1 MVLWK
6 STKKRMPESSA
17 HPVLTSLE
25 LLGRSTV
32 KLVEEAGYFFALL
45 IESLAWILVG
55 PFIKQPVRIPSIFAQ
70 MMTMGV
76 AACPIVFVL
85 SFSIGVML
93 AIQMIYNLKTFGA
106 ESQVVVGVALSVTR
120 EFGPLITGILIAGR
134 TGSSLAAKIGTM
146 QVNQEI
152 DALRVM
158 GINPVRYLVSP
169 ALLAMMIM
177 VPVLTFFSDLAG
189 LLGGAVYTSI
199 EIGLSFDAYLD
210 RTLSA
215 LVVAD
220 VMQGLFKS
228 FIFALIITL
237 VGVSNGFSVTGG
249 AEGVGKATTRS
260 VVLSISYIV
269 IADMVFTYFLNL

>member
-1 MVLWK
+1 
-6 STKKRMPESSA
+6 MPESSA
-17 HPVLTSLE
+17 SPVLNSLE
-25 LLGRSTV
+25 LVGRSTI
-32 KLVEEAGYFFALL
+32 KLVEEAGYYFALL
-45 IESLAWILVG
+45 IESLGWILVG
-55 PFIKQPVRIPSIFAQ
+55 PFIKQPVRIPSVFTQ

-76 AACPIVFVL
+76 AACPIVFIL

-93 AIQMIYNLKTFGA
+93 SIQMIYNLKTFGA

-134 TGSSLAAKIGTM
+134 TGSALAAKIGTM

-169 ALLAMMIM
+169 ALFAMMIM

-189 LLGGAVYTSI
+189 LLGGAVYTGI
-199 EIGLSFDAYLD
+199 ELGLSFDAYVD
-210 RTLSA
+210 RTISA
-215 LVVAD
+215 LVIGD
-220 VMQGLFKS
+220 VMQGLYKS
-228 FIFALIITL
+228 LVFALIITL
-237 VGVSNGFSVTGG
+237 VGVNNGFSVTGG

-269 IADMVFTYFLNL
+269 IADMVFTYFLNR

>member
-1 MVLWK
+1 
-6 STKKRMPESSA
+6 MPETA
-17 HPVLTSLE
+17 THPLTNSLE

-32 KLVEEAGYFFALL
+32 KLIEEAGYYSALL
-45 IESLAWILVG
+45 AESLFWILVG
-55 PFIKQPVRIPSIFAQ
+55 PFIKRPVRIPSIFSQ
-70 MMTMGV
+70 MMTMGI

-158 GINPVRYLVSP
+158 GINPVRYLVAPS
-169 ALLAMMIM
+169 LFAMMIM
-177 VPVLTFFSDLAG
+177 LPVLTFFSDMAA

-199 EIGLSFDAYLD
+199 EIGLSFDAYAD

-215 LVVAD
+215 LAVVD
-220 VMQGLFKS
+220 VMQGIFKS
-228 FIFALIITL
+228 LIFALIITL

-269 IADMVFTYFLNL
+269 IADMIFT

>member
-1 MVLWK
+1 
-6 STKKRMPESSA
+6 
-17 HPVLTSLE
+17 
-25 LLGRSTV
+25 
-32 KLVEEAGYFFALL
+32 
-45 IESLAWILVG
+45 
-55 PFIKQPVRIPSIFAQ
+55 
-70 MMTMGV
+70 
-76 AACPIVFVL
+76 
-85 SFSIGVML
+85 ML

-169 ALLAMMIM
+169 ALCAMMIM
-177 VPVLTFFSDLAG
+177 VPLLTFFSDLAA

-199 EIGLSFDAYLD
+199 EIGLSFDAYMD

-215 LVVAD
+215 LVIAD
-220 VMQGLFKS
+220 VMQGIFKS
-228 FIFALIITL
+228 LIFALIITL

-269 IADMVFTYFLNL
+269 IADMMFTYFLNL

>member
-1 MVLWK
+1 
-6 STKKRMPESSA
+6 MPDSVSQ
-17 HPVLTSLE
+17 PLINTLE
-25 LLGRSTV
+25 LVGRSVV
-32 KLVEEAGYFFALL
+32 KLVEEAGYYFALL
-45 IESLAWILVG
+45 VESLFWIVAG
-55 PFIKQPVRIPSIFAQ
+55 PFFKTPVRVSSVFSQ
-70 MMTMGV
+70 MMTMGI

-158 GINPVRYLVSP
+158 GINPIRYLVAP
-169 ALLAMMIM
+169 ALLAMLIM
-177 VPVLTFFSDLAG
+177 VPVLTFFADLAG
-189 LLGGAVYTSI
+189 LLGGAVYTGV
-199 EIGLSFDAYLD
+199 EIGLSFDAYVD
-210 RTLSA
+210 RTITVLA
-215 LVVAD
+215 VGD

-228 FIFALIITL
+228 VIFALIITL
-237 VGVSNGFSVTGG
+237 VGVSNGFTVTGG

-269 IADMVFTYFLNL
+269 IADMIFTYFMNL

>member
-1 MVLWK
+1 
-6 STKKRMPESSA
+6 MPESPT
-17 HPVLTSLE
+17 HPILNSLE
-25 LLGRSTV
+25 IVGRSTFN
-32 KLVEEAGYFFALL
+32 LIEEVGYYFSLL
-45 IESLAWILVG
+45 IESLAWIIVG
-55 PFIKQPVRIPSIFAQ
+55 PFIKQPVRIPSVFTQ
-70 MMTMGV
+70 MMSIGI

-85 SFSIGVML
+85 SFSIGIML

-177 VPVLTFFSDLAG
+177 VPTLTFFSDIAG

-199 EIGLSFDAYLD
+199 EIGLSFDAYVD
-210 RTLSA
+210 RTISA

-228 FIFALIITL
+228 LVFALIITM
-237 VGVSNGFSVTGG
+237 VGVCNGFSVTGG

-269 IADMVFTYFLNL
+269 IADMIFTYFLNR